1 MYSSPYGYGYNSGF
15 SALQT
20 TSVFSAVGLI
30 VGIIAAIVLFA
41 VFLKKKNEGKFTGFA
56 GWMYDF
62 LNFQKLSVEAI
73 LKILYIVIAVWITF
87 TAFGLIASAGFLA
100 FIFTLVLGNILIRVG
115 FEFSMIAIKICK
127 NIIEINKKMT
137 IINKKVSK
145 DEVDE
150 PVADANAEKNADAV
164 ANAEENATEDV
175 AAKASEANISETDN
189 NKKTCPNCGAE
200 VETSYAFCGKCGTKL

>member
-1 MYSSPYGYGYNSGF
+1 MYSSPYRYGYHSGF

-62 LNFQKLSVEAI
+62 LNFQKLSVEAV
-73 LKILYIVIAVWITF
+73 LKILYIIVAVWVTF

-115 FEFSMIAIKICK
+115 FEFSMIAVKICK
-127 NIIEINKKMT
+127 NLIEINKKMT
-137 IINKKVSK
+137 IINQKVSK

-150 PVADANAEKNADAV
+150 PSVDANVETVATAGEKP
-164 ANAEENATEDV
+164 TEDT
-175 AAKASEANISETDN
+175 ATETDN
-189 NKKTCPNCGAE
+189 DKKTCPNCGAE
-200 VETSYAFCGKCGTKL
+200 VESSNAFCGKCGTKL